1 MNVRR
6 QVLIH
11 FKDFS
16 SISPSSSGW
25 AECRVVSVQCT
36 PGCGRLEAEELEA
49 RRPDLR
55 LGPSVLWVTVSFL
68 WWYRPQL
75 RPPRPSPASLPS
87 SSHLS
92 RPGSVTATKIKQVFS
107 YWSDPHHPA
116 SHCTDSSPCV
126 QGSHWFIWSQV
137 SALGQ
142 WQPASHCNTILSIRT
157 AEKEHVGP
165 QLSQVYKT
173 MLLKFYSISKDYATK
188 MTCKVILKPQW
199 WSLVQNSV
207 KRSNCCQVIFLRVLC
222 QWWAVSAAVQTPA
235 MAVAVRE
242 IGAQNTTRKSSDLKA
257 LDEKKWWILFLLNAS
272 SVVGCQK
279 VIWWKHKFEETK
291 QVL

>member
-1 MNVRR
+1 M
-6 QVLIH
+6 
-11 FKDFS
+11 
-16 SISPSSSGW
+16 
-25 AECRVVSVQCT
+25 T
-36 PGCGRLEAEELEA
+36 
-49 RRPDLR
+49 RRPDQTWAPVYYGSQCLFSDNTD
-55 LGPSVLWVTVSFL
+55 LSSDLPGPAL
-68 WWYRPQL
+68 
-75 RPPRPSPASLPS
+75 PRIQAP
-87 SSHLS
+87 HLS

-173 MLLKFYSISKDYATK
+173 MLLKFHSISKTYDTK

-207 KRSNCCQVIFLRVLC
+207 KRSNCCQVIFVRVLC
-222 QWWAVSAAVQTPA
+222 QWWAVAAAVQTQQWRSQWGKLGLKIRLANPVIWRLW
-235 MAVAVRE
+235 MERSGE
-242 IGAQNTTRKSSDLKA
+242 YYSSWMRQVSWGV
-257 LDEKKWWILFLLNAS
+257 KKWFSENTNLKKLNKFYKNRHLFGSYSTFPPCWGPVHSAACCQLQQTS
-272 SVVGCQK
+272 SPANQAIGSV
-279 VIWWKHKFEETK
+279 F
-291 QVL
+291 